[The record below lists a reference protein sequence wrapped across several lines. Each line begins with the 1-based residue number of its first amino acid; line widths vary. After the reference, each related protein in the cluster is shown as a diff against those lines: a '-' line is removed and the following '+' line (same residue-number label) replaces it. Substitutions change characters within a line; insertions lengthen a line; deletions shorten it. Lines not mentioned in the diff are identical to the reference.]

1 MMALTGPRMAL
12 PLFSALAAAAVFATP
27 ATATSYENSISVR
40 PYAHITPEGTITLS
54 GTYVCNDPSP
64 AGAVQLMTVVVQ
76 DSVRLG
82 GNADEEPVCDGA
94 VHEWDS
100 HARLAWTPGLH
111 AGEAAVEAR
120 LQRVN
125 RAGGIMPKSVDTLA
139 EDVHGA
145 EVVDHR

>member
-1 MMALTGPRMAL
+1 MAPTGPRTAL
-12 PLFSALAAAAVFATP
+12 IAFSALAAAAVFAAP
-27 ATATSYENSISVR
+27 AAATSYHNSISVQ

-54 GTYVCNDPSP
+54 GTYVCDDPSP
-64 AGAVQLMTVVVQ
+64 AGAVQLMAVVVQ

-82 GNADEEPVCDGA
+82 ANADEEPVCDGA
-94 VHEWDS
+94 VHEWQS
-100 HARLAWTPGLH
+100 HAKLAWTPDLH
-111 AGEAAVEAR
+111 AGDAGVEAR